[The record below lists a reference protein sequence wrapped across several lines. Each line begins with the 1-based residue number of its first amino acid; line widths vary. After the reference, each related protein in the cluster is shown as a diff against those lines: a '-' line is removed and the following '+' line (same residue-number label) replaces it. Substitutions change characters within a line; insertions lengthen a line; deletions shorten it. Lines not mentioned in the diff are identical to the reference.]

1 MALRFIRLLYVMRCC
16 SSELI
21 DTKVT
26 HRENRDGLYDI
37 SATATFPP
45 DTEIESPSEFVCELR
60 IPEANYTVR
69 KEYVYYEGEDNS
81 CVFED
86 FKNVCRSGVIFILVL

>member
-1 MALRFIRLLYVMRCC
+1 M
-16 SSELI
+16 E
-21 DTKVT
+21 TKVT
-26 HRENRDGLYDI
+26 HRENGEGLYDI

-69 KEYVYYEGEDNS
+69 KEYVYYEGKTHPLHVTLFHTTLEHID
-81 CVFED
+81 
-86 FKNVCRSGVIFILVL
+86 R